1 MLRHAELLHHVEHP
15 DDICLVLSLLL
26 LGGEGAVVL
35 AVAETLGVEAL
46 HLAAAADVPESV
58 AFHERRAADA
68 LERPVVDAARGELL
82 AGVLPEE

>member
-15 DDICLVLSLLL
+15 DDVGLVLPLLL

-35 AVAETLGVEAL
+35 TVAETLGVEAL
-46 HLAAAADVPESV
+46 HLAAAADVPEPV
-58 AFHERRAADA
+58 ALHERRAADA
-68 LERPVVDAARGELL
+68 LERPVVNAARGEFL